1 MYFKNV
7 RNFVQI
13 HFMTKVL
20 SVTEF
25 RSNLAVELDHVGGND
40 RNQIIIKRPKGKGNV
55 VVLSQD
61 AFNSIVNIFEGQ
73 EICESN
79 FTVYSPEFLVKQHS
93 IAFNEIGYGNRLTL
107 GERKLLEN
115 VQNIS

>member
-25 RSNLAVELDHVGGND
+25 RSNLAVELDHDGGND

-61 AFNSIVNIFEGQ
+61 AFNSIQ
-73 EICESN
+73 ETLYLLSNKANKANLMESIKELKAGKTKKIN
-79 FTVYSPEFLVKQHS
+79 LKD
-93 IAFNEIGYGNRLTL
+93 LW
-107 GERKLLEN
+107 K
-115 VQNIS
+115 

>member
-25 RSNLAVELDHVGGND
+25 RSNLAVELDYVGGND

-61 AFNSIVNIFEGQ
+61 AFNSIQ
-73 EICESN
+73 ETLYLLSNKANKANLMESIKELKAGKTKTIN
-79 FTVYSPEFLVKQHS
+79 LKD
-93 IAFNEIGYGNRLTL
+93 LW
-107 GERKLLEN
+107 K
-115 VQNIS
+115 